1 MTEITEIKKW
11 SKFSGKKVDILKKL
25 FLAGESMNLDKF
37 VQFFTDDAIYQ
48 FSNLPI
54 VYGPEGIRDSSID
67 FLKKVEGLHHH
78 IKNIWELKNELLIC
92 EIEVTYIR
100 HDGKVF
106 TLPCSDIIRFTGDK
120 IQEMLIYMNIFPVY
134 ITPETEQKSLTDKVS
149 KINLI
154 DRVNNLFALTDVKI
168 ENFDLNAYI
177 SFFTEDAFYQAGNAK
192 PVYGY
197 QGIREFSVPIIQ
209 KFKSLAHEVKN
220 IWQLENTVICQVVVI
235 YNRKD
240 DKVFKLPTLNI
251 IQFRGDKISS
261 LQAFGDPSPT
271 FS

>member
-1 MTEITEIKKW
+1 MTEIREIKKW
-11 SKFSGKKVDILKKL
+11 SKFSGKKVEILKNL
-25 FLAGESMNLDKF
+25 FLAGESMNLDNF
-37 VQFFTDDAIYQ
+37 VQFFTENAIYQ

-54 VYGPEGIRDSSID
+54 VYGPQGIRDSSVD

-78 IKNIWELKNELLIC
+78 IKNIWELENELLIC

-120 IQEMLIYMNIFPVY
+120 IQEMFIYMDISPVY
-134 ITPETEQKSLTDKVS
+134 ITPETETKSIIDEAS
-149 KINLI
+149 KINLTDI
-154 DRVNNLFALTDVKI
+154 VHNLFALTDVKI
-168 ENFDLNAYI
+168 ENFNLDAYI
-177 SFFTEDAFYQAGNAK
+177 SFFTEDAFYRAGNAE
-192 PVYGY
+192 PVYGAK
-197 QGIREFSVPIIQ
+197 GIRDFSVPIIQ

-220 IWQLENTVICQVVVI
+220 IWQLENIVICQVVVI

-240 DKVFKLPTLNI
+240 NKIFKLPTLNVI
-251 IQFRGDKISS
+251 RFKGDKISS
-261 LQAFGDPSPT
+261 LQAFGDPSPA